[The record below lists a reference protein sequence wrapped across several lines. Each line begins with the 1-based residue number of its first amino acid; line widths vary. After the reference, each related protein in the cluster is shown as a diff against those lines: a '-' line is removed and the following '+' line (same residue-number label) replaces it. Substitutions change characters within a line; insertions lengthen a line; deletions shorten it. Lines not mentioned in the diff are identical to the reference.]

1 MKLFIKRDVSVN
13 DSAFTVFDECGKEK
27 YYSLISKNKS
37 KTKITITDTKNNI
50 VSKMHQMPFFN
61 TETFLIKSDKCNM
74 TLVVIMSSKGLFCK
88 VYGIN
93 WHIAGDIAN
102 KNFSILDV
110 DNSVIATHKNSMNY
124 AELMV
129 YDKSNELSSIALSLC
144 INMINTV
151 DNRVAQAV

>member
-1 MKLFIKRDVSVN
+1 MKLFIKRDVSIN
-13 DSAFTVFDECGKEK
+13 NLAFTVFDEYGKEK

-37 KTKITITDTKNNI
+37 KSKIIIADTRNNI
-50 VSKMHQMPFFN
+50 VSSMHKMSFFN
-61 TETFLIKSDKCNM
+61 TETFLIKSDKSNI
-74 TLVVIMSSKGLFCK
+74 TLVVILTSKGLFCK

-93 WHIAGDIAN
+93 WHICGNIAN

-124 AELMV
+124 AELMI

-144 INMINTV
+144 ISMINTV
-151 DNRVAQAV
+151 ENRVAQAV

>member
-50 VSKMHQMPFFN
+50 VSKMRQMPFFN

-88 VYGIN
+88 VYGMN

-124 AELMV
+124 AELVV
-129 YDKSNELSSIALSLC
+129 YDKSNELSSITLSLC
-144 INMINTV
+144 ISMINTV